1 MNMEDI
7 EQDID
12 NKIKFHRKSFSIL
25 ILLIVLGIITG
36 SIISNYYFTNAN
48 DGIREWNQRIDD
60 WNDGWQNWSHWNNSF
75 NNTGENNSWYNQS
88 WNNESSNNKTIS
100 DNSSFSMS
108 EYNPYLKILSY
119 DEVILPSVACVLLCI
134 VSYIL
139 LALNITY
146 IKIYI
151 DSKSKYIQGLLFV
164 LIPWLFFSSFLI
176 RVVKSLY
183 FASALKFSYINVIF
197 GFDISGLGTMLIIL
211 TIFEIIGFSVLF
223 LKSTE

>member
-1 MNMEDI
+1 MEDI

-25 ILLIVLGIITG
+25 IVLLILGIITG
-36 SIISNYYFTNAN
+36 LIVSNYYFVDAN
-48 DGIREWNQRIDD
+48 GDIREWNQRIDD
-60 WNDGWQNWSHWNNSF
+60 WNDGWQNWSHWNNSY

-88 WNNESSNNKTIS
+88 WNNESSNNNTIS
-100 DNSSFSMS
+100 ENSSFSMS
-108 EYNPYLKILSY
+108 EYDPYLKILSY
-119 DEVILPSVACVLLCI
+119 DDVILPSVACVLLCI

-151 DSKSKYIQGLLFV
+151 ESKSKYIQGLLFV
-164 LIPWLFFSSFLI
+164 LIPWLIFSSFLI